1 MTTKLTLNIE
11 DQVIKSAKRY
21 AKEKGRS
28 LSELV
33 ENYLR
38 TISTGEDSKE
48 EISPRVKR
56 LVGSIKLTENIAYIK
71 SLSDAITKNRA
82 VGKSALR
89 YMR

>member
-11 DQVIKSAKRY
+11 DQVIKSAKPY

>member
-1 MTTKLTLNIE
+1 MTTKLTLNIKH
-11 DQVIKSAKRY
+11 QVIKSAKRY
-21 AKEKGRS
+21 AKEEGRS

>member
-1 MTTKLTLNIE
+1 MTTKLTLNIKH
-11 DQVIKSAKRY
+11 QVIKSAKRY
-21 AKEKGRS
+21 AKEEGRS

-56 LVGSIKLTENIAYIK
+56 QVGSIKLTENIDYKK